1 MRELIQT
8 LDAFFSLLILPVYYA
23 YYPLV
28 LISLAYI
35 GRKNWKKEFAPKFVL
50 RGLFFS
56 IIYCSVT
63 YCALTALLLYQ
74 RAGYA
79 LLGSVY
85 LSPAFLLGLFDL
97 FLIRKC
103 AVRTRSNDVE
113 LSKEEI
119 N

>member
-8 LDAFFSLLILPVYYA
+8 LDVFFSQLISPVYYV

-50 RGLFFS
+50 RCLFLS
-56 IIYCSVT
+56 IIYCSLT

-97 FLIRKC
+97 YLIHKNTLR
-103 AVRTRSNDVE
+103 AWSSEAE
-113 LSKEEI
+113 LSRETI
-119 N
+119 D